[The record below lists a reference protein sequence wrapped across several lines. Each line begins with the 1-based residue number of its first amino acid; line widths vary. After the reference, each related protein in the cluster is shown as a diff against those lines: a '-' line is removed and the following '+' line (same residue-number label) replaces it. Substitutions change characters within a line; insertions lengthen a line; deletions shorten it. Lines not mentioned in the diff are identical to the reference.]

1 MPTRALGAAGRAD
14 GGAGAGARRPG
25 AGGAGPWALTRT
37 PASVARVRGMAGP
50 GLPGGCG
57 GRGPGQ
63 GRAPTVGRATAAV
76 GAPQLGAALATS
88 YFVVAYGALVA
99 GSTIR
104 PVGRAVAGAL
114 RRTGTMGAVV
124 PLSLLYL
131 AFLIPSWEPGT
142 LQVLLPG
149 SLEAGLQGGFRPQFF
164 PQLSGIVALFSG
176 SELTAGSFWVHIL
189 AGILFQALKIFQD
202 GRSRAVPTLHSLL
215 LGFLWAPAG
224 LLAHFLT
231 RATLGKG
238 GGVGE
243 GGDGDG
249 GYVVYRF

>member
-1 MPTRALGAAGRAD
+1 MGRA
-14 GGAGAGARRPG
+14 
-25 AGGAGPWALTRT
+25 
-37 PASVARVRGMAGP
+37 
-50 GLPGGCG
+50 
-57 GRGPGQ
+57 
-63 GRAPTVGRATAAV
+63 AAAA

-99 GSTIR
+99 GSAFR
-104 PVGRAVAGAL
+104 PMGRVVAGAL
-114 RRTGTMGAVV
+114 RRVGAMGAVV
-124 PLSLLYL
+124 PLSQLYL
-131 AFLIPSWEPGT
+131 ALLVPSWEPGT

-149 SLEAGLQGGFRPQFF
+149 SLQAGLQGGFRPQFF

-202 GRSRAVPTLHSLL
+202 GRSRAVPTVHSLL

-224 LLAHFLT
+224 LVAHFLT
-231 RATLGKG
+231 RAALGKG
-238 GGVGE
+238 GG
-243 GGDGDG
+243 GGGKGG

>member
-1 MPTRALGAAGRAD
+1 MPARALGAAGRAD

-37 PASVARVRGMAGP
+37 PASVARVRGVTGP

-57 GRGPGQ
+57 GRGRGQ
-63 GRAPTVGRATAAV
+63 GRAPTVGRATVAV